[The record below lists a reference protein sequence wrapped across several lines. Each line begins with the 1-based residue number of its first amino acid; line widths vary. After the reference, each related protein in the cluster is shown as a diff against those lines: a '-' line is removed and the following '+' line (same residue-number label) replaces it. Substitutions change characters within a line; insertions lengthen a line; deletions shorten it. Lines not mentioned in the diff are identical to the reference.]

1 MPRLST
7 GSARLRGFTLV
18 ELLIS
23 MAVLAIL
30 LSLAWPSYQAS
41 AQKGRRADAMAS
53 LAQLMQA
60 QERWRSEHV
69 EYYKDDLDKLKGTGS
84 KSAEGHYTLSLAN
97 VSASGYTAL
106 ATANSSSP
114 QTHDSTC
121 HVMKVTIAGGNITY
135 SSSATGSTDD
145 NKAPDP
151 CWIK

>member
-1 MPRLST
+1 MPRSPT
-7 GSARLRGFTLV
+7 RCARRAGFTLV

-60 QERWRSEHV
+60 QERWRSEHAS
-69 EYYKDDLDKLKGTGS
+69 YQATIGDLPGTGAT
-84 KSAEGHYTLSLAN
+84 SAEGHYTISVVEATAN
-97 VSASGYTAL
+97 GYTAQ
-106 ATANSSSP
+106 ATAKSGSP
-114 QTHDSTC
+114 QARDTTC
-121 HVMKVTIAGGNITY
+121 KVMQVVVAGGNITY
-135 SSSATGSTDD
+135 SSKTSADAANAT
-145 NKAPDP
+145 PDP